1 MADITSWAGE
11 TQDMADITCWAG
23 PPSVHLVSE
32 EGTEVKVHTLLLGLY
47 SHQWRHTLQEASQ
60 EVSQEV
66 SPLVFIL
73 QGVHSKQLARLVRE
87 VYRPFM
93 SERGTRRIVRC
104 SRESLPKNFYFLEWN
119 QIRM

>member
-1 MADITSWAGE
+1 MADITR
-11 TQDMADITCWAG
+11 WAG

-32 EGTEVKVHTLLLGLY
+32 EGTEVKVHRLLLGLY

-60 EVSQEV
+60 EVSQEASQGV

-73 QGVHSKQLARLVRE
+73 QGVDRQQLARLVRE

-93 SERGTRRIVRC
+93 E
-104 SRESLPKNFYFLEWN
+104 
-119 QIRM
+119 

>member
-1 MADITSWAGE
+1 
-11 TQDMADITCWAG
+11 MADITCWAG

-32 EGTEVKVHTLLLGLY
+32 EGTEVKVHRLLLGLY
-47 SHQWRHTLQEASQ
+47 SHQWRHTLQE
-60 EVSQEV
+60 VSQDV

-93 SERGTRRIVRC
+93 E
-104 SRESLPKNFYFLEWN
+104 
-119 QIRM
+119 

>member
-1 MADITSWAGE
+1 M
-11 TQDMADITCWAG
+11 
-23 PPSVHLVSE
+23 SE

-47 SHQWRHTLQEASQ
+47 SHQWRYTLQEVSQ
-60 EVSQEV
+60 EVSQGVSQEV

-93 SERGTRRIVRC
+93 E
-104 SRESLPKNFYFLEWN
+104 
-119 QIRM
+119 